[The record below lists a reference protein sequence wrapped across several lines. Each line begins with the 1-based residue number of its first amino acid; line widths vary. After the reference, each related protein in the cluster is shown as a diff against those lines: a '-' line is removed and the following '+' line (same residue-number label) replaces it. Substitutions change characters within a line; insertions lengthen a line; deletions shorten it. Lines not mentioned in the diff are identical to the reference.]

1 MKEELMQQ
9 RKEEEAQRGREEA
22 LRIEREKEQKM
33 ALKLK
38 GQQYAERAKKKR
50 IEEKALK
57 E

>member
-9 RKEEEAQRGREEA
+9 RKEEEAQRDREEA